1 MGATPATTRQSRQVV
16 FSGRDE
22 LALAQMEV
30 PEPEPDDMIVAVRR
44 VGICATDLHL
54 LAGHIGD
61 PFPLVPG
68 HEFVG
73 EVAGAGDNVARDRGI
88 VPGDPVAVEMLLPC
102 RKCPRCREGR
112 YNLCEQDDMSRGL
125 ERGRQYGVNIPRTVS
140 PGLWGGY
147 SDYLYVPA
155 EAIVHR
161 IPVGLDWDT
170 AVLTEP
176 AAVAAHAVQRA
187 GVRPG
192 ETVAVLGPGPV
203 GILTAAAA
211 RTAGAARVAMLGTRP
226 SRLRVAER
234 FGVDETCD
242 ARSQTAAA
250 DVAAA
255 LGTAPD
261 VVFETAGVAD
271 AQVAA
276 ARLARRGGR
285 VVLAGAC
292 GSQVPVTF
300 HQDEDV
306 FLKEL
311 DLLGSFLSSGAFEPA
326 ISMLACGAFPYSDLV
341 THTFGLD
348 DVERAF
354 AAVRNRDGDLIKAVL
369 DPARTRAPAT

>member
-1 MGATPATTRQSRQVV
+1 MGATPPATRRSRQVV

-22 LALAQMEV
+22 LAFTHTTV
-30 PEPEPDDMIVAVRR
+30 PDPGPDDMIVAIRR

-73 EVAGAGDNVARDRGI
+73 EVAAVGEGAERRRGVA
-88 VPGDPVAVEMLLPC
+88 PGDPVAVEMLLPC
-102 RKCPRCREGR
+102 RSCPRCREGR
-112 YNLCEQDDMSRGL
+112 YNLCERDDMSRGL
-125 ERGRQYGVNIPRTVS
+125 DRGRQYGVNIPRTVT

-147 SDYLYVPA
+147 ADHLYVPA
-155 EAIVHR
+155 QAIVHR
-161 IPVGLDWDT
+161 LPAGLDWDT

-176 AAVAAHAVQRA
+176 AAVAVHAVERA

-211 RTAGAARVAMLGTRP
+211 RTAGAGGVAMLGTRP
-226 SRLRVAER
+226 SRLKVAHR
-234 FGVDETCD
+234 FGVDETFD
-242 ARSQTAAA
+242 ARSQNVGD

-255 LGTAPD
+255 LGAAPD
-261 VVFETAGVAD
+261 VVFETAGVAE

-276 ARLARRGGR
+276 ARLVRRGGR

-300 HQDEDV
+300 HQDEDL

-311 DLLGSFLSSGAFEPA
+311 DLRASFLSSGGFEPA
-326 ISMLACGAFPYSDLV
+326 ISMLARGNFPYTDLV

-348 DVERAF
+348 EVERAF
-354 AAVRNRDGDLIKAVL
+354 ATVRNREGDIIKAVL
-369 DPARTRAPAT
+369 DPARTSAPAK